1 MGGFTMDKARL
12 EKLGQWA
19 EQDAKEV
26 IFPFWTSDFIVDHEN
41 GGFYGKVTLD
51 MQIDNTEPRGLTLTG
66 RMLYAFSTA
75 YRVFGD
81 PIYKEKA
88 DYTFQD
94 LISRFYDKEYGGAFV
109 TVTAQGEVLEDS
121 KPNYCEAFLLMGC
134 AAYAWATGNE

>member
-66 RMLYAFSTA
+66 CMPFPRRTGCLGTRSTG
-75 YRVFGD
+75 RKQTT
-81 PIYKEKA
+81 P
-88 DYTFQD
+88 T
-94 LISRFYDKEYGGAFV
+94 R
-109 TVTAQGEVLEDS
+109 T
-121 KPNYCEAFLLMGC
+121 
-134 AAYAWATGNE
+134 